1 MNRIGAATTTTTAMV
16 IAVAAITGM
25 AETARMPEAGTV
37 LRVAVRAGSPA
48 HERALANIV
57 RSLGHSIVGP
67 PDADVALT
75 DDGIQGALEDIATVM
90 IGGMDSNAAGLLP
103 IDASAAQIDAA
114 LRAAA
119 AGLAVRVRS
128 RDPRRFSALEENEAP
143 SPLTP
148 RELEVLIAL
157 SEGLSNKAI
166 ARRFDISQHTVK
178 FHAESIF
185 RKLHVATRAEAVAK
199 GLRRG
204 LVHL

>member
-1 MNRIGAATTTTTAMV
+1 
-16 IAVAAITGM
+16 
-25 AETARMPEAGTV
+25 
-37 LRVAVRAGSPA
+37 VRASSPA
-48 HERALANIV
+48 RERALADLV
-57 RSLGHSIVGP
+57 QRLGHATGDAS
-67 PDADVALT
+67 DADVALT
-75 DDGIQGALEDIATVM
+75 DGIAGAFDDIATVM

-103 IDASAAQIDAA
+103 ADASAAQIDAA

-119 AGLAVRVRS
+119 AGLAVRVRANNA
-128 RDPRRFSALEENEAP
+128 RRFSALEENEAP

-148 RELEVLIAL
+148 RELEILIAL

-185 RKLHVATRAEAVAK
+185 HKLGVTTRTEAVAK